1 MLPGLQSATVLCWD
15 VGQTMSIAP
24 LGEESPFEQA
34 KKVVLLFLKRQVFAE
49 SKDETAVVLFGA
61 DGTSNPLA
69 TSDQYQHIIV
79 CRNLMIPDFGVLD
92 DVQNGIMTSD
102 NQADFLDALIV
113 CMDLLRKQTIGKKY
127 EKLHI
132 AVFTDLNSPFS
143 SDQLDI
149 IMDNMKRAGITL
161 QFFLPFALDATNV
174 GDSGDH
180 ETRRSNASE
189 RKGLTAQQKEGLRMV
204 KRLMLS
210 LDEGGGLDEVF
221 TFRESVEQ
229 LSIFKKIARTPMA
242 WPCQLTIGS
251 IITINIVAFK
261 AITEEKIN
269 KTWISVDAK
278 TLRKEDVRRET
289 VYCLNDDNETEITK
303 EDTIQ
308 GFRYGSD
315 IIPFSQV
322 DQEQMKYRTN
332 GKCFSILGFTKS
344 EQVLQHYYIG
354 RQVLKVFAGND
365 DEYAAVALSAL
376 IHSLE
381 ELEMVAIV
389 RYVYDRRS
397 NPQIGVA
404 FPLIKDKYECLIY
417 IQLPFMEDLRQFT
430 FASLKNNKKSAV
442 SEEQL
447 SAVDSL
453 IDSMNLVIDN
463 GEELEDLFKVS
474 KIPNPHFQRLFQEK
488 NIEPDEVKK
497 YGRELMDNIRINE
510 EVVLATLKKI
520 KVDKSLGPDKIF
532 PRTLRECLQWKA
544 FQPNEPLPPIDP
556 HLQSMLDQ
564 PQEIA
569 NSSLTSLKQLKKLFT
584 LQDSGKKKEQKI
596 AQQVFKDNDPEEM
609 EAKRARSDEDF
620 NIVTLEEGT
629 VTAVGSIHP
638 ARDFQYLVHQKNGNF
653 REVTKQ
659 LMDRVYQFLEF
670 KKHQYYMKSLD
681 CVKVCRKEAVKAG
694 ESKHFNAILET
705 LKKTLEAKGFQEF
718 WKLIVQDAVSL
729 ITNDE
734 ERGSTVTSDEAKK
747 FLIPDEMLV
756 EELAVSNDEGD
767 VDDLLDMM

>member
-1 MLPGLQSATVLCWD
+1 MARSPKSATVLCWD

-474 KIPNPHFQRLFQEK
+474 KIPNPHFQRLFQ
-488 NIEPDEVKK
+488 
-497 YGRELMDNIRINE
+497 
-510 EVVLATLKKI
+510 
-520 KVDKSLGPDKIF
+520 
-532 PRTLRECLQWKA
+532 CLQWKA